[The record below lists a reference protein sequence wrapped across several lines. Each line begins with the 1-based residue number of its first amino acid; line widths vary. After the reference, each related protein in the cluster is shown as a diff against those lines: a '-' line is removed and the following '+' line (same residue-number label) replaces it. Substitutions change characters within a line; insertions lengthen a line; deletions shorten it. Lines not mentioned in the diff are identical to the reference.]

1 MKTITQLVSTMQE
14 MLGKTADQIARETGF
29 IQRQVKVTG
38 SSFAQT
44 LVYGFLSNPKQTYGE
59 MRSNANMIGLHMS
72 AQGLEQRFNERAS
85 EFMQALLEEITQK
98 AIEGRSGV
106 DMALLNRFNGVYMQD
121 SSIIELP
128 RELKEVWRGMG
139 GTKGEN
145 ASLKL
150 QVNLNYSTGEIHGP
164 TLQDGRAQDQTS
176 PYQQVQF
183 PKGALHVNDLGY
195 FSLKRFQRDSQNGVF
210 WLSRYKTSTKIY
222 FETGNSLH
230 LITWLRKQKEER
242 LDLLVL
248 LGGKA
253 AIPCRLLI
261 EKVPKEVADQ
271 RRRYL
276 KRQAVKRGQKLT
288 KERSELA
295 NWTIIITNVPQ
306 EMASFDEIMVLLRA
320 RWQIEL
326 LFKLWKSYLKVDEW
340 RSENPWRILCEIY
353 AKLIGAV
360 ISQWIFSIGLWDTLN
375 RSVFKAI
382 RPIQTMAMMI
392 ASTLQD
398 TQALTGLLNH
408 LLSCLPACTQE
419 KRKKHPSTFQLF
431 HACVSSQDGAGVVC
445 LC

>member
-1 MKTITQLVSTMQE
+1 
-14 MLGKTADQIARETGF
+14 MLGKTADELGRETGF

-38 SSFAQT
+38 SSFAQS
-44 LVYGFLSNPKQTYGE
+44 LIFGFLSNPDLTYGE
-59 MRSNANMIGLHMS
+59 MSQSAQTVGLDMS
-72 AQGLEQRFNERAS
+72 AQGMEQRFTEKAAQ
-85 EFMQALLEEITQK
+85 FMQALLEKITK
-98 AIEGRSGV
+98 EAIEGRKGV
-106 DMALLNRFNGVYMQD
+106 DMPLLNRFNGVYMQD

-164 TLQDGRAQDQTS
+164 ALQEGRAQDQTS
-176 PYQQVQF
+176 PYQQIQL

-210 WLSRYKTSTKIY
+210 WLSRYKTSSKIY
-222 FETGNSLH
+222 FESGNPIH
-230 LITWLRKQKEER
+230 LIAWLRNQKEER

-248 LGGKA
+248 LGSKA
-253 AIPCRLLI
+253 DIPCRLLV
-261 EKVPKEVADQ
+261 EKVPKKVADQ

-276 KRQAVKRGQKLT
+276 KKQAVKRRQKLT
-288 KERSELA
+288 KDRSELA
-295 NWTIIITNVPQ
+295 NWTIIVTNVPQ

-326 LFKLWKSYLKVDEW
+326 LFKLWKSDLKVDEW

-353 AKLIGAV
+353 AKLIGAI

-375 RSVFKAI
+375 RSVFKAVKI
-382 RPIQTMAMMI
+382 IQKSIVGI
-392 ASTLQD
+392 ALSFHDSQMLIC
-398 TQALTGLLNH
+398 NFEF
-408 LLSCLPACTQE
+408 LLSCLSKCCQE
-419 KRKKHPSTFQLF
+419 RRRKHPATFQLF
-431 HACVSSQDGAGVVC
+431 LACAEVDIC
-445 LC
+445 LR